1 MFEFS
6 KVYVRSIV
14 GILASSAVIAYL
26 NPSDTTVL
34 GGYLAAVVAMVMLDK
49 GNEKNIMEE

>member
-34 GGYLAAVVAMVMLDK
+34 GGYLAAIVAMVMLDK

>member
-26 NPSDTTVL
+26 NPVDTTVL

-49 GNEKNIMEE
+49 GNEQEIKEV